1 MPRLSFIL
9 ERTPF
14 CDCPMPL
21 ALVTGASMGIGAVFA
36 QQLADR
42 HYDLILTARSADKL
56 EAIAH
61 DLRQNQGI
69 QVTVIA
75 GDLTDSALR
84 QTLFNQAGPIDLL
97 VNNAG
102 FGDYGPLATVDRAN
116 QQTMIQLNV
125 LALVDLT
132 QLFLPA
138 MLSRQSGAI
147 INVASIAAF
156 QPMPYLS
163 VYAATK
169 AFVLSFS
176 EALRAETRSQGIRVQ
191 CLCPGAT
198 ETNFAAV
205 SGLDRAFAKPDAQ
218 PRSRPSKGQPGV
230 ADAASVVSQSL
241 AALDR
246 DKSIVI
252 TGGLGNRL
260 VAGLSKLTPYET
272 IAGFVEGV
280 FRPTS

>member
-1 MPRLSFIL
+1 
-9 ERTPF
+9 
-14 CDCPMPL
+14 MPL
-21 ALVTGASMGIGAVFA
+21 ALITGASMGIGEEFA
-36 QQLADR
+36 RQLAER
-42 HYDLILTARSADKL
+42 GYDLILTARSEDKL
-56 EAIAH
+56 QAIAT
-61 DLRQNQGI
+61 DLRSEGVRI
-69 QVTVIA
+69 QVIP
-75 GDLTDSALR
+75 GDLTDGALR
-84 QTLFNQAGPIDLL
+84 QRLFVQSGAIDLL

-102 FGDYGPLATVDRAN
+102 FGDYGPLAKVDRAN
-116 QQTMIQLNV
+116 QQTMIQLNI

-132 QLFLPA
+132 QLLLPG
-138 MLSRQSGAI
+138 MIKRQSGAI

-176 EALRAETRSQGIRVQ
+176 EAIRAETRSQGIQIQ

-198 ETNFAAV
+198 DTNFAVV
-205 SGLDRAFAKPDAQ
+205 SGLDRAFAKPEGSQSGDQA
-218 PRSRPSKGQPGV
+218 KGQPSV
-230 ADAASVVSQSL
+230 ADAATVVRQSL

-260 VAGLSKLTPYET
+260 VAGFSKLTPYET
-272 IAGFVEGV
+272 IAGFVEKV
-280 FRPTS
+280 FRPKDSA

>member
-1 MPRLSFIL
+1 
-9 ERTPF
+9 
-14 CDCPMPL
+14 MPL
-21 ALVTGASMGIGAVFA
+21 ALITGASMGIGEEFA
-36 QQLADR
+36 RQLAER
-42 HYDLILTARSADKL
+42 GYDLILTARSEDKL
-56 EAIAH
+56 QAIAT
-61 DLRQNQGI
+61 DLRSEGVRI
-69 QVTVIA
+69 QVIP
-75 GDLTDSALR
+75 GDLTDGALR
-84 QTLFNQAGPIDLL
+84 QRLFVQSGAIDLL

-132 QLFLPA
+132 QLLLPG
-138 MLSRQSGAI
+138 MIKRQSGAI

-176 EALRAETRSQGIRVQ
+176 EAIRAETRSQGIKVQ

-205 SGLDRAFAKPDAQ
+205 SGLDRAFAKPEDSSNKNQ
-218 PRSRPSKGQPGV
+218 TKGQPGV
-230 ADAASVVSQSL
+230 ADVASVVGKSL
-241 AALDR
+241 VALDR

-280 FRPTS
+280 FRPKA

>member
-1 MPRLSFIL
+1 
-9 ERTPF
+9 
-14 CDCPMPL
+14 MPL
-21 ALVTGASMGIGAVFA
+21 ALVTGASMGIGEQFA
-36 QQLADR
+36 RQLADR
-42 HYDLILTARSADKL
+42 GYDLILTARSVDKL
-56 EAIAH
+56 QAIAAELG
-61 DLRQNQGI
+61 DRV
-69 QVTVIA
+69 QVTVVP
-75 GDLTDSALR
+75 GDLTDAGLR
-84 QTLFNQAGPIDLL
+84 QRLADQAGPIDLL

-102 FGDYGPLATVDRAN
+102 FGDYGALATVDRLN
-116 QQTMIQLNV
+116 QQQMIQLNV

-132 QLFLPA
+132 QLIVPGMVA
-138 MLSRQSGAI
+138 RQAGAI
-147 INVASIAAF
+147 VNVASIAAF

-176 EALRAETRSQGIRVQ
+176 EALRAETRSQGIKVQ

-205 SGLDRAFAKPDAQ
+205 SGLDRAFASAEGAS
-218 PRSRPSKGQPGV
+218 RSQPGT
-230 ADAASVVSQSL
+230 ADAATVVRECL
-241 AALDR
+241 VALDR

-252 TGGLGNRL
+252 TGGWGNRL

-280 FRPTS
+280 FRPKELR